1 MHSDLSA
8 IHSARIDTISTAVLT
23 LATSGEGFFEI
34 TREVAGFLDGAKA
47 RDGVLLLFIRHTS
60 ASLVI
65 QENADPDV
73 RTDLVTALRRIAPA
87 DAGWVHDTEGPDD
100 MPAHVKSML
109 NGVDAEACRS
119 PAAKCCSAP
128 GRASMSPS
136 TARVRTR
143 AKWCCSLLARAD
155 NAPRERFD
163 CSFTSPRPAEG
174 NT

>member
-1 MHSDLSA
+1 MRSDLSA

-34 TREVAGFLDGAKA
+34 TREAADFLDGAKA

-73 RTDLVTALRRIAPA
+73 RTDLVTALNRIAPA
-87 DAGWVHDTEGPDD
+87 DAGWIHDTEGPDD

-109 NGVDAEACRS
+109 NGVSLTVPVAGGKMLLGTWQGIYVAEH
-119 PAAKCCSAP
+119 
-128 GRASMSPS
+128 
-136 TARVRTR
+136 RTR
-143 AKWCCSLLARAD
+143 SHT
-155 NAPRERFD
+155 REVVLQFIG
-163 CSFTSPRPAEG
+163 AG
-174 NT
+174 G